1 MISAVDPVTYF
12 HRKRESK
19 CSTERQK
26 GRERDWGGGGGG
38 WCSIQRAI
46 NRAVSGDAELKKGGG
61 RIGKAGEEDEAV
73 E

>member
-26 GRERDWGGGGGG
+26 GRERVRDWGGG
-38 WCSIQRAI
+38 CSIQRAI